1 MQMTLVAI
9 LIDLHSLNNHG
20 RGALR
25 IICAD
30 FFQIAQK
37 CLHDLLTLASVFS
50 TDNICKQF
58 GPKLFGSK
66 LFDTL
71 MIFLKQFDQVVL

>member
-1 MQMTLVAI
+1 M
-9 LIDLHSLNNHG
+9 NNHG
-20 RGALR
+20 RRALR

-30 FFQIAQK
+30 FFFQIAQK
-37 CLHDLLTLASVFS
+37 ILTLASVFS

-66 LFDTL
+66 LFDTF
-71 MIFLKQFDQVVL
+71 MIFLKQFDQVVF